1 MKCTGKFIP
10 VITGYVSYYT
20 DVVVI
25 NCVVTVYY
33 TDAVVNHYVAAV
45 TKQMGE

>member
-1 MKCTGKFIP
+1 MKHTGKSIP
-10 VITGYVSYYT
+10 AIMSHVSYYT